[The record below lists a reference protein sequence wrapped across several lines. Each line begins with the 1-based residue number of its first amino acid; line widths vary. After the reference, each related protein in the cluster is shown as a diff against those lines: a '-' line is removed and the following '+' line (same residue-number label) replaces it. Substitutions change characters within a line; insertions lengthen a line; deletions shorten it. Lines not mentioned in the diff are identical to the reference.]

1 MFKDRTDAGLLL
13 VKKLSNYH
21 NNKDAVVVTIPRGGI
36 PLGYVISKGLHL
48 PLELV
53 LSKKIGHPLH
63 KEFAIGAVTLT
74 DRILSDAANDIS
86 RMYIEEE
93 TSRIRTI
100 LKERQDGYYD
110 TRKPISFKNKIVIV
124 VDDGVATGNTLM
136 SSIKLIEKQ
145 KPSQIIVA
153 LPVGPPSVIEK
164 IKKIPYV
171 NDTICLL
178 VPENFRAVGQFY
190 KNFDPIKDNEVV
202 TLLEKANTTFQ
213 LNI

>member
-164 IKKIPYV
+164 IKKLPYV

>member
-48 PLELV
+48 PLEIV

-74 DRILSDAANDIS
+74 DRILSDAANDVS
-86 RMYIEEE
+86 RMYIEAE
-93 TSRIRTI
+93 TSRIRTL

-164 IKKIPYV
+164 IKKLPYV

-190 KNFDPIKDNEVV
+190 KNFDQVKDNEVV
-202 TLLEKANTTFQ
+202 TLLDKANTTFQ

>member
-13 VKKLSNYH
+13 AKALSHYH

-36 PLGYVISKGLHL
+36 PIGYVISKELHL
-48 PLELV
+48 PLDIV

-63 KEFAIGAVTLT
+63 KEFAIGAVTLN
-74 DRILSDAANDIS
+74 DRVLSDTADHVS
-86 RMYIEEE
+86 HMYIEEE
-93 TSRIRTI
+93 TNRIRAI
-100 LKERQDGYYD
+100 LKKRRDGYYD

-124 VDDGVATGNTLM
+124 VDDGVATGNTLI

-164 IKKIPYV
+164 IKNIPYV

-178 VPENFRAVGQFY
+178 VPANFHAVGQFY
-190 KNFDPIKDNEVV
+190 KNFNQVNDNEVV
-202 TLLEKANTTFQ
+202 RLLKKANNNLQ
-213 LNI
+213 VYI

>member
-36 PLGYVISKGLHL
+36 PLGYVIAKGLHL

-74 DRILSDAANDIS
+74 DRILSDAANDVS
-86 RMYIEEE
+86 RMYIEAE

-110 TRKPISFKNKIVIV
+110 KRKPISFKNKIVIV

-164 IKKIPYV
+164 IKNIPYV

>member
-36 PLGYVISKGLHL
+36 PLGYVIAKGLHL

-93 TSRIRTI
+93 TSRIRAI
-100 LKERQDGYYD
+100 LKERQDDYYD

-164 IKKIPYV
+164 IKNIPSV

>member
-36 PLGYVISKGLHL
+36 PLGYVIAKGLHL

-86 RMYIEEE
+86 RIYIEEE

-164 IKKIPYV
+164 IKNIPYV

>member
-13 VKKLSNYH
+13 VEKLSNYH

-74 DRILSDAANDIS
+74 DRILSDAANDVS
-86 RMYIEEE
+86 RMYIEAE

-110 TRKPISFKNKIVIV
+110 KRKPISFKNKIVIV
-124 VDDGVATGNTLM
+124 VDDGVATGNTLV

-164 IKKIPYV
+164 IKKLPYV

-190 KNFDPIKDNEVV
+190 KNFDQVKDNEVV
-202 TLLEKANTTFQ
+202 TLLDKANTTFQ

>member
-48 PLELV
+48 PLEIV

-74 DRILSDAANDIS
+74 DRILSDAANDVS
-86 RMYIEEE
+86 RMYIEAE
-93 TSRIRTI
+93 TSRIRTL

-110 TRKPISFKNKIVIV
+110 KRKPISFKNKIVIV

-164 IKKIPYV
+164 IKKLPYV

-190 KNFDPIKDNEVV
+190 KNFDQVKDNEVV
-202 TLLEKANTTFQ
+202 TLLDKANTTFQ

>member
-164 IKKIPYV
+164 IKNIPYV

-213 LNI
+213 LNT

>member
-86 RMYIEEE
+86 RIYIEEE
-93 TSRIRTI
+93 TIRIRTI

-164 IKKIPYV
+164 IKNIPYV

>member
-36 PLGYVISKGLHL
+36 PLGYVIAKGLHL

-164 IKKIPYV
+164 IKNIPYV

>member
-74 DRILSDAANDIS
+74 DRILSDAANDVS
-86 RMYIEEE
+86 RMYIEAE

-110 TRKPISFKNKIVIV
+110 KRKPISFKNKIVIV

-164 IKKIPYV
+164 IKNIPYV

>member
-36 PLGYVISKGLHL
+36 PLGYVIAKGLHL

-86 RMYIEEE
+86 RIYIEEE

-164 IKKIPYV
+164 IKNIPYV
-171 NDTICLL
+171 NETICLL

>member
-36 PLGYVISKGLHL
+36 PLGYVIAKGLHL

-86 RMYIEEE
+86 RIYIEEE
-93 TSRIRTI
+93 TIRIRTI

-164 IKKIPYV
+164 IKNIPYV

>member
-48 PLELV
+48 RLELV

-164 IKKIPYV
+164 IKNIPHV